1 MIQDRGQGSTPSQ
14 PQVTSRGARPS
25 SGLHA
30 PSGPALLFLGQPR
43 TDPICL
49 PHPLG
54 RGIHGVASCVLQV
67 FWDVLGSLPGASYN
81 SLEVH

>member
-1 MIQDRGQGSTPSQ
+1 MP
-14 PQVTSRGARPS
+14 P
-25 SGLHA
+25 
-30 PSGPALLFLGQPR
+30 PALPFSSR